1 MNDYLKMEID
11 KRTADLLE
19 KQLALLRK
27 VLLRQKI
34 TLNLEDD
41 IESSNFEIND
51 SLHLKLEIERPSD
64 LFECLGEDTT
74 KASNTINTKAID
86 LDRATFELLE
96 RVGKEESNVFQLN
109 DEICINNIPLYQHM
123 QFNNEG
129 KFNNDRQ
136 NELDKPHFKIG
147 DTDDR
152 GDTTNEAD
160 CTNSRDSQAICAN
173 GNEVWHTMEEM
184 HTSNKIRDSI
194 NSISSGHRNTTSKS
208 AVPIETVHLGSK
220 ISTEGI
226 NVVKE
231 DIRNQNSIEKLTADC
246 LKKVE
251 KSPAICL
258 EVREPV
264 RIHLDRDDAILNNGR
279 ENLLYKVETSFDQ
292 VNTTFEDGKNYF
304 PLEKDSVEY
313 LNSLSPGKV
322 EPRVSVKD
330 VTDLCHGAIE
340 GQEYSSKE
348 NRLGKDSTK
357 KEVTDNS
364 SEGAS
369 RGEDCSNRID
379 KELRKNYTEKRLSHD
394 LSNENRR
401 SICSTCSNSSNTD
414 DISMDSASTFTVAV
428 QGNKLRKGKYHK
440 RKAPK
445 APSHHTNAGETEF
458 LI

>member
-1 MNDYLKMEID
+1 M
-11 KRTADLLE
+11 
-19 KQLALLRK
+19 
-27 VLLRQKI
+27 
-34 TLNLEDD
+34 
-41 IESSNFEIND
+41 
-51 SLHLKLEIERPSD
+51 
-64 LFECLGEDTT
+64 
-74 KASNTINTKAID
+74 
-86 LDRATFELLE
+86 
-96 RVGKEESNVFQLN
+96 
-109 DEICINNIPLYQHM
+109 
-123 QFNNEG
+123 
-129 KFNNDRQ
+129 
-136 NELDKPHFKIG
+136 
-147 DTDDR
+147 
-152 GDTTNEAD
+152 
-160 CTNSRDSQAICAN
+160 
-173 GNEVWHTMEEM
+173 
-184 HTSNKIRDSI
+184 
-194 NSISSGHRNTTSKS
+194 
-208 AVPIETVHLGSK
+208 
-220 ISTEGI
+220 
-226 NVVKE
+226 KE

-246 LKKVE
+246 FKNVE

-258 EVREPV
+258 EVREPL
-264 RIHLDRDDAILNNGR
+264 RTHLDRDDAILNNGR

-304 PLEKDSVEY
+304 PLEKESVEY
-313 LNSLSPGKV
+313 VNSLNPGKV

-330 VTDLCHGAIE
+330 VTDLCYGAIE
-340 GQEYSSKE
+340 GQEYSSKENRRSKDSTKEIAKNRRSKDLTTEIAE

-369 RGEDCSNRID
+369 RGEDCSNRLD
-379 KELRKNYTEKRLSHD
+379 KELRKNFTEKRLSHD